1 MGRDFQQDPDRDPR
15 CGEDLPTPARS
26 SVRSSFKLRRYTILD
41 SLCVLCSVGSF
52 LFDTG
57 SDIWVAYRHY
67 KDGSL
72 WYFGLTVAFILVP
85 ATIMMCFSFRW
96 YLLDLKLKLGTH
108 PSKVEWCIR
117 AVFHIL
123 QLGQVVRYVD
133 TLIYGL
139 KSNRNKSEQRE
150 FYRRSAE
157 EDVDASMLRLFECFM
172 EATPQLILQICILA
186 RDFPHQEEDFWTV
199 VAQNVS
205 IVTSLVSVAWS
216 LASYNKALRLVIEDK
231 ANMRWR
237 GAALYFLWRLFVI
250 VPRVLALGLFASL
263 FPLFMFL
270 VCGVRWLLMSA
281 WIISMKTQ
289 FYENRVEELVYNLV
303 LGVVFIFCYLN
314 PVDTPTRYRFV
325 IFYVVTFVE
334 NSVLLGIFYAYSPTG
349 IWYKFPAVLGGT
361 LCFVLGIA
369 FMLIYY
375 LLLHPTGNIP
385 VVLRRNQCSPIS
397 RLQIKQDILKEDVLR
412 EEVLKKE
419 ILGEEVPKE
428 EILRNDVGNDVES
441 PDKPQAVERMSCRC
455 TCAEGMTQ
463 C

>member
-1 MGRDFQQDPDRDPR
+1 M
-15 CGEDLPTPARS
+15 
-26 SVRSSFKLRRYTILD
+26 
-41 SLCVLCSVGSF
+41 
-52 LFDTG
+52 
-57 SDIWVAYRHY
+57 
-67 KDGSL
+67 
-72 WYFGLTVAFILVP
+72 
-85 ATIMMCFSFRW
+85 
-96 YLLDLKLKLGTH
+96 
-108 PSKVEWCIR
+108 
-117 AVFHIL
+117 
-123 QLGQVVRYVD
+123 
-133 TLIYGL
+133 
-139 KSNRNKSEQRE
+139 
-150 FYRRSAE
+150 
-157 EDVDASMLRLFECFM
+157 
-172 EATPQLILQICILA
+172 
-186 RDFPHQEEDFWTV
+186 
-199 VAQNVS
+199 AQNVS

-250 VPRVLALGLFASL
+250 VPRVLALGLFASI

-281 WIISMKTQ
+281 WVISMKTQ
-289 FYENRVEELVYNLV
+289 FYENRLEELVYNLV

-314 PVDTPTRYRFV
+314 PVDTPTRYRFA

-369 FMLIYY
+369 FMVIYY

-397 RLQIKQDILKEDVLR
+397 RLQIKQDILKEDMLR
-412 EEVLKKE
+412 EEVLK
-419 ILGEEVPKE
+419 E
-428 EILRNDVGNDVES
+428 EILSEGMLKEEVLHNEMGIDVES
-441 PDKPQAVERMSCRC
+441 LDKLQTTESMVCRC
-455 TCAEGMTQ
+455 VCAEGTTQ